1 MTTRK
6 AIVDHVAALLRSAL
20 GDAVK
25 AVHASRVRHIQSADL
40 PAVGVY
46 ALKEKA
52 DHKDTSPRRYE
63 RSLTLA
69 VEVVAEAN
77 RELDAILYDRADRI
91 ELALLDDPTFGGL
104 VDDSELDAVEI
115 SLAESG
121 ERLMGCA
128 RIDCTVTYER
138 PLADAPLDVFATGGV
153 SWDLVS
159 PAGTPDGTIDAQD
172 TLTLPQEASH
182 APHP

>member
-6 AIVDHVAALLRSAL
+6 AIVEHVTALLRIAL
-20 GDAVK
+20 GASAK
-25 AVHASRVRHIQSADL
+25 AVYASRVRHLQSADL

-46 ALKEKA
+46 ALKEKV

-69 VEVVAEAN
+69 VEIVAEAN
-77 RELDAILYDRADRI
+77 RDLDAILYERADVV
-91 ELALLDDPTFGGL
+91 ELALQDDPTFGGL
-104 VDDSELDAVEI
+104 VDDSELDSVEI

-121 ERLMGCA
+121 DRLMGCA

-138 PLADAPLDVFATGGV
+138 VLPEVLLDTFATGGV
-153 SWDLVS
+153 CWDLA
-159 PAGTPDGTIDAQD
+159 PINGTIDATD
-172 TLTLPQEASH
+172 TIPM
-182 APHP
+182 P